1 MLVFYC
7 FDACHESV
15 KFYLCYFILFF
26 YPFVVIC
33 QRSFVQGI
41 QCLMLFASKYVIVI
55 CNLCRY
61 ETSENDDFSLE
72 WVRGTRGR
80 AEFLSKSPPKG
91 KMWNSPK
98 SGSKAKMWNNP
109 KRTSWSDSPVRGM
122 SFQSCWY
129 VIMYTACY
137 WPSKNLSTKI
147 WAVCLFLPENYA
159 YWM

>member
-1 MLVFYC
+1 MLFLLFWCLSWKCETLPVLFY
-7 FDACHESV
+7 H
-15 KFYLCYFILFF
+15 YF
-26 YPFVVIC
+26 YPFVVTH
-33 QRSFVQGI
+33 QRSFIQGI
-41 QCLMLFASKYVIVI
+41 QGFKLFASKYVIEV

-61 ETSENDDFSLE
+61 ETSENDDYSLE

-98 SGSKAKMWNNP
+98 SGSKATMWNNP

-137 WPSKNLSTKI
+137 WPSKILSTKI
-147 WAVCLFLPENYA
+147 WVVCLFLPENYA